1 MTEQTPKQDIRCP
14 ACGQRMG
21 IDKNKTEFTC
31 VNCKKT
37 QTIPNRMSAAPNNN
51 IIGSEE
57 FMDIWRNPYRHTE
70 AQRIMVR
77 LELAYL
83 PMDKWPQEIQQAQ
96 KEFAARR
103 TRHQKTKRIVFML
116 FVLFLFYLL
125 LFMG

>member
-31 VNCKKT
+31 
-37 QTIPNRMSAAPNNN
+37 PNRVSAVPNNY
-51 IIGSEE
+51 IMGSEE

>member
-21 IDKNKTEFTC
+21 IDAHKTEFTC

-37 QTIPNRMSAAPNNN
+37 QIINRVSAAPNDY
-51 IIGSEE
+51 IVGSEE
-57 FMDIWRNPYRHTE
+57 FMDIWRNPYRYTE
-70 AQRIMVR
+70 TQRIQVWM
-77 LELAYL
+77 ELACL
-83 PMDKWPQEIQQAQ
+83 PMDKWPKEIQQAQ

-103 TRHQKTKRIVFML
+103 TKHQKTKRIAWTL
-116 FVLFLFYLL
+116 LVLFLFYLL